1 MNFAKVKSVRR
12 ICLFAFSVVVLV
24 ASLVSCIPQSHIVMM
39 QNKDNGSTIF
49 EALDTITR
57 KYKLQT
63 NDYLYVSI
71 TSPDARLSAF
81 FNPAFNLGSGST
93 SAMSSKDFYYYL
105 IDDSMNIDFPITG
118 RINLRDC
125 NIDMA
130 KERISAAVSEYLND
144 FTVTVRLATN
154 SFTFLGEVNG
164 QGVKTMSRD
173 QITIYDAIAMAG
185 GFTPYAK
192 RREVKLLRKDG
203 TGRVHMYVID
213 VTDDNIIN
221 SDFYYIYPNDIL
233 YVRPLKVKTLGFG
246 EILSTSL
253 VTSLVTLYLLVLNIT
268 KK

>member
-1 MNFAKVKSVRR
+1 MGFYTFIQGGFRGKVGREER
-12 ICLFAFSVVVLV
+12 FFQI
-24 ASLVSCIPQSHIVMM
+24 SL
-39 QNKDNGSTIF
+39 
-49 EALDTITR
+49 R
-57 KYKLQT
+57 
-63 NDYLYVSI
+63 
-71 TSPDARLSAF
+71 
-81 FNPAFNLGSGST
+81 
-93 SAMSSKDFYYYL
+93 FY
-105 IDDSMNIDFPITG
+105 I
-118 RINLRDC
+118 
-125 NIDMA
+125 
-130 KERISAAVSEYLND
+130 
-144 FTVTVRLATN
+144 
-154 SFTFLGEVNG
+154 
-164 QGVKTMSRD
+164 
-173 QITIYDAIAMAG
+173 IYDAIAMAG